1 MGDVIGDAPSQRD
14 THVRYLDD
22 AEDSWPLATATE
34 REVEH
39 DFVAIAD
46 LGPEVAVPT
55 ALRRAG
61 NDEVI
66 RQNGLIA
73 VGFHLPKNPMGDAIG
88 YALRQWDTQ
97 VPYLDDGKLDIDNN
111 RVER

>member
-1 MGDVIGDAPSQRD
+1 M
-14 THVRYLDD
+14 
-22 AEDSWPLATATE
+22 
-34 REVEH
+34 
-39 DFVAIAD
+39 
-46 LGPEVAVPT
+46 PT

-73 VGFHLPKNPMGDAIG
+73 VGFHLPENPMGDAIG

-97 VPYLDDGKLDIDNN
+97 VRYLDDGKLDLDNN
-111 RVER
+111 RVEQ